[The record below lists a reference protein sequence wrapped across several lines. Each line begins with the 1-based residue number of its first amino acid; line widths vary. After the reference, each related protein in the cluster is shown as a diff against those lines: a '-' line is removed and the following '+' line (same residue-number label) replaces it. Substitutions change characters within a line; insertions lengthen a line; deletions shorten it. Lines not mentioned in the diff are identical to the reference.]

1 MSMELAPN
9 LMTMLRRAR
18 FAVGLSQE
26 EFARKVGVTQG
37 TVCAWEAGE
46 HLPRASL
53 FPKIARILGV
63 DPMELTRYVSPERKE
78 TGVQS

>member
-1 MSMELAPN
+1 MTNESGHEN

-18 FAVGLSQE
+18 LAIGLSQD

-37 TVCAWEAGE
+37 TVSAWEAGE
-46 HLPRASL
+46 NLPL
-53 FPKIARILGV
+53 PKFFPKIARILGV

-78 TGVQS
+78 AGAA